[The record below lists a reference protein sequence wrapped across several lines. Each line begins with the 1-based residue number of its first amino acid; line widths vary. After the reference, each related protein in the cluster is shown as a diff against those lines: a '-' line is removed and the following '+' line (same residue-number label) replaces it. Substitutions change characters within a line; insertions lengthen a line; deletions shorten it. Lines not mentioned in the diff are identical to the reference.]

1 MAKLA
6 GTGQAAAILLPA
18 VLVVLVAVVLRPEY
32 LLLGLFTTLV
42 LLELAESGPATL
54 NSLSAGYYHSVG
66 KGLTVMNVLFLILV
80 FAMVFEIYRRRERL
94 LFAGPLNVALILLTA
109 ATIGGVVTAHFAG
122 IGSKAIFEPVV
133 TMAPLILLPIIV
145 VNISRKR
152 DLLKIMLP
160 LIGIL
165 AGEKAL
171 VGLYLA
177 LSGKGSP
184 VDGHS
189 ATYLEPAANWLN
201 LLVLLVLIAA
211 ALRRVRLPLWAWAL
225 APLAVAELAFSYRR
239 GFWLGVISGVVLVVL
254 LASSSRG
261 RRVVIPTVVLLA
273 VVGWL
278 GLMSLGSGNA
288 GNNPVVKRI
297 ETLQP
302 SKLNLNVQDRYRLD
316 ERRNVIANI
325 EEHPITGLGIQV
337 PWVAPHPL
345 SVQHP
350 GDRTYTHIVVLWYWL
365 NLGLLGIIAYITLM
379 VSTIG
384 TAFLVWR
391 RHANELVRCAALGLM
406 ATLVGS
412 IAIETT
418 GSFLGV
424 DVRFTVM
431 VGVILGLLVTAYFET
446 LGSPLRPRS
455 SPRSSPI
462 SSARSAISSPG

>member
-18 VLVVLVAVVLRPEY
+18 ALTVLAIVALRPAF
-32 LLLGLFTTLV
+32 LLLAIFTILV
-42 LLELAESGPATL
+42 MLELSESGPGTL
-54 NSLSAGYYHSVG
+54 NSLSALYYHSVG
-66 KGLTVMNVLFLILV
+66 KGLTVMNLFFMVLVLAVVSDL
-80 FAMVFEIYRRRERL
+80 YRRRRRL
-94 LFAGPLNVALILLTA
+94 LSAGPLTVALILLTA

-133 TMAPLILLPIIV
+133 TIAPLILLPILV
-145 VNISRKR
+145 VNIAQER

-160 LIGIL
+160 LIGVL

-171 VGLYLA
+171 VGLWLA
-177 LSGKGSP
+177 LTGQGSP

-189 ATYLEPAANWLN
+189 ATYLEPSANWIN

-254 LASSSRG
+254 LASGSHG
-261 RRVVIPTVVLLA
+261 RRVVIPTVVLIATLS
-273 VVGWL
+273 WL
-278 GLMSLGSGNA
+278 GLMSLGSGA
-288 GNNPVVKRI
+288 SGSDPVLKRL
-297 ETLQP
+297 ESLQP
-302 SKLNLNVQDRYRLD
+302 GKLTLNVQDRYRLD
-316 ERRNVIANI
+316 ERRNVIINL

-337 PWVAPHPL
+337 PWLAPHPL

-350 GDRTYTHIVVLWYWL
+350 GDRTYTHMIVLWYWL
-365 NLGLLGIIAYITLM
+365 NLGLLGLIAYITLM
-379 VSTIG
+379 ASAIG
-384 TAFLVWR
+384 TAYLVWR

-418 GSFLGV
+418 GSFMGV
-424 DVRFTVM
+424 DVRFTIV

-446 LGSPLRPRS
+446 LGSLRPRTS
-455 SPRSSPI
+455 ARSSPM
-462 SSARSAISSPG
+462 SSARSAISRAG

>member
-1 MAKLA
+1 MTKLA

-18 VLVVLVAVVLRPEY
+18 ALVILAIVALRPAF
-32 LLLGLFTTLV
+32 LLLAIFIALV
-42 LLELAESGPATL
+42 MLELSESGPATL
-54 NSLSAGYYHSVG
+54 NSLSALYYHSVG
-66 KGLTVMNVLFLILV
+66 KGLTVMNLFFMVLVLAVASDL
-80 FAMVFEIYRRRERL
+80 YRRRRRL
-94 LFAGPLNVALILLTA
+94 LSAGPLSVALILLTA

-133 TMAPLILLPIIV
+133 TIVPLILLPILV
-145 VNISRKR
+145 VNIAQER

-160 LIGIL
+160 LIGVL
-165 AGEKAL
+165 AGVKAL
-171 VGLYLA
+171 VGLWLA
-177 LSGKGSP
+177 LTGQGSP

-189 ATYLEPAANWLN
+189 ATYLEPSANWIN

-254 LASSSRG
+254 LASGSHG
-261 RRVVIPTVVLLA
+261 RRVVIPTVVLIATLS
-273 VVGWL
+273 WL
-278 GLMSLGSGNA
+278 GLMSLGSGAA
-288 GNNPVVKRI
+288 GSDPVIKRL
-297 ETLQP
+297 ESLQP
-302 SKLNLNVQDRYRLD
+302 GKLSLNVQDRYRLD
-316 ERRNVIANI
+316 ERRNVIINL

-337 PWVAPHPL
+337 PWLAPHPL

-350 GDRTYTHIVVLWYWL
+350 GDRTYTHMIVLWYWL
-365 NLGLLGIIAYITLM
+365 NLGLLGLIAYVTLM
-379 VSTIG
+379 ASAIG

-418 GSFLGV
+418 GSFMGV
-424 DVRFTVM
+424 DVRFTIVL
-431 VGVILGLLVTAYFET
+431 GVILGLLVTAYFET
-446 LGSPLRPRS
+446 LGSLRPRTSARS
-455 SPRSSPI
+455 SPR
-462 SSARSAISSPG
+462 SSARSAISRAG